1 MIFEFKREIET
12 VTAYGKDYPV
22 PTMTIS
28 VHNKLNEIVKRI
40 NGSIEKND
48 TEENTKAML
57 DGIAVFIG
65 EDEVKRIFPSIDT
78 ADTDEVYAFWATL
91 RKVCADNTSAVIA
104 KYTPNTTIKKSN
116 D

>member
-1 MIFEFKREIET
+1 MEFVYKREIET

-28 VHNKLNEIVKRI
+28 VHNKLNEVVKRI
-40 NGSIEKND
+40 NDSIKKDD

-65 EDEVKRIFPSIDT
+65 EDEVKRIFPSVDE

-91 RKVCADNTSAVIA
+91 KKVCNDNTDAVIK
-104 KYTPNTTIKKSN
+104 KYTPNTYIRQHN